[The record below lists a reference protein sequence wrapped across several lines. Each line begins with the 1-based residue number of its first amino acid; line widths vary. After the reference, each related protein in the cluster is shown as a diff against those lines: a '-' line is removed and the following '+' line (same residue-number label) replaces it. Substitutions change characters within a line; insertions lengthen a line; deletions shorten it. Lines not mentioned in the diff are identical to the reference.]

1 MKLKRDESSF
11 RYLVSGEE
19 QEITEEQLDIPNQ

>member
-19 QEITEEQLDIPNQ
+19 QITEEQLDIPNQ